1 MKTILWLGAHKTG
14 TTFLQKSLDLSQPA
28 LRAAGIFYMELD
40 EFREKY
46 GRPLLNA
53 QADPP
58 APNEFTP
65 EWASTTL
72 VFDENIPGYVQH
84 ALSQRGFYPD
94 MIARSTTITDYLG
107 LVPDEVVFGVRNYG
121 GYLPSLYCETL
132 KSTPFKTFD
141 AYLARAFRSGGRRP
155 SRTRPV
161 DELDGFDRM
170 NWAALVHRLVE
181 HYPSARVR
189 VYFYEHLRGREAQL
203 LSKVLGLPEERVTLL
218 TTLER
223 VGFSDEAVRQLHLL
237 DEERKVTVAD
247 VRRTVRTYPT
257 GPDQPTFSPFEDAEK
272 AWLTKNYEEHAE
284 ELRSDTRVEIIDF
297 E

>member
-46 GRPLLNA
+46 GRPLLNVN
-53 QADPP
+53 ADPT

-65 EWASTTL
+65 DWASTAL

-94 MIARSTTITDYLG
+94 MIARSTAITEYLG
-107 LVPDEVVFGVRNYG
+107 LVPDEVVFGVRNYV

-141 AYLARAFRSGGRRP
+141 TYLARSFRSGVRRP
-155 SRTRPV
+155 SQTRPV
-161 DELDGFDRM
+161 DELDGLGRL

-189 VYFYEHLRGREAQL
+189 VYLYEHLRGREAQL
-203 LSKVLGLPEERVTLL
+203 LSKVLDLPADHVTLL
-218 TTLER
+218 TKLER
-223 VGFSDEAVRQLHLL
+223 VGFSGEAVRQLHLL
-237 DEERKVTVAD
+237 NDERTVTVKD
-247 VRRTVRTYPT
+247 VRRTVRAHPT
-257 GPDQPTFSPFEDAEK
+257 GPDNPTFSPFDDAEK
-272 AWLTKNYEEHAE
+272 AWLTKSYEEHTE
-284 ELRSDTRVEIIDF
+284 ELRADARVEIIDF